1 MPRLFLTPFV
11 IAGLLFLPSC
21 SNTEAKACEAAE
33 ISRDTYN
40 QKAAFQQAEANAL
53 DNPNSTYDQSIKR
66 WNLQKEM
73 VENYKLSLRVILTYP
88 NCFTPE
94 QVVEAQAYLDANK

>member
-1 MPRLFLTPFV
+1 MLKILVTPFV
-11 IAGLLFLPSC
+11 VLGLLFLPSC
-21 SNTEAKACEAAE
+21 TSAEAKACEAAE
-33 ISRDTYN
+33 ISRKTYS
-40 QKAAFQQAEANAL
+40 QKAAFQKVEANAL

-66 WNLQKEM
+66 RNLQKEM
-73 VENYKLSLRVILTYP
+73 LENYKLSLRVILTYP